1 MASTFSFGFSGDDI
15 DEEDAVLNNLSAG
28 DAPAQG
34 QSATADLPRLVQAEK
49 HNMREWVSF
58 IYCLSSTS
66 HVSQNSS
73 FIPLFP

>member
-15 DEEDAVLNNLSAG
+15 DEEDAVLNNLSAR

-34 QSATADLPRLVQAEK
+34 QSATADLPRLVRAEK
-49 HNMREWVSF
+49 HDVRDWVSF

-66 HVSQNSS
+66 HVPQNFS
-73 FIPLFP
+73 FIPFFP